1 MAPRGIKTAA
11 LALMAAMMITLICAC
26 AADGPTWDA
35 ITPDE
40 TPAAT
45 AAPANPNEERMY
57 DRLELMRHEELVDE
71 QSVMICPAVADDE
84 YGYLSTLI
92 AIRVRSRIR
101 SYDYAVSTAFR
112 IKCNSNGVLSMLI
125 GFYDMETDE
134 LIDKLPITY
143 DLALGREI
151 QIQDCFEDGDGAWRS
166 VLAARVQSAA
176 EGQNMTLLNDIMPI
190 EDGRPFYL
198 TGAGITVMYRP
209 YEITTGLDPWPELSI
224 SLPDLKRW
232 LKDGGAADRLLNT
245 ENTETEVPWDEY
257 GADTEEM
264 NGDLSA

>member
-151 QIQDCFEDGDGAWRS
+151 QIQDCFEEGDGAWRS
-166 VLAARVQSAA
+166 CTQCPRAIRSGRAAYDPFERYFAHRGRQTVLFNRSGHNSNVS
-176 EGQNMTLLNDIMPI
+176 P
-190 EDGRPFYL
+190 
-198 TGAGITVMYRP
+198 V
-209 YEITTGLDPWPELSI
+209 
-224 SLPDLKRW
+224 
-232 LKDGGAADRLLNT
+232 
-245 ENTETEVPWDEY
+245 
-257 GADTEEM
+257 
-264 NGDLSA
+264 

>member
-101 SYDYAVSTAFR
+101 SYDYAVSTSFR

-151 QIQDCFEDGDGAWRS
+151 QIQDCFEEGDGAWRERTQCPRAIRS
-166 VLAARVQSAA
+166 GRAAYDPFERYFAHRGRQTVLFNRSGHNSNVS
-176 EGQNMTLLNDIMPI
+176 P
-190 EDGRPFYL
+190 
-198 TGAGITVMYRP
+198 V
-209 YEITTGLDPWPELSI
+209 
-224 SLPDLKRW
+224 
-232 LKDGGAADRLLNT
+232 
-245 ENTETEVPWDEY
+245 
-257 GADTEEM
+257 
-264 NGDLSA
+264 

>member
-11 LALMAAMMITLICAC
+11 LALMAAMIMLTCAC
-26 AADGPTWDA
+26 AADDQAWNA
-35 ITPDE
+35 ATPDE
-40 TPAAT
+40 GPAAT
-45 AAPANPNEERMY
+45 AAPADPNEERAY
-57 DRLELMRHEELVDE
+57 DRLELTRYEELVDE
-71 QSVMICPAVADDE
+71 RSVMICPAVADDE
-84 YGYLSTLI
+84 YSYISTLI

-151 QIQDCFEDGDGAWRS
+151 QIQDCFEEGDGVWRS

-176 EGQNMTLLNDIMPI
+176 EGQNMTLLSDIMPI
-190 EDGRPFYL
+190 EDGRLFYL
-198 TGAGITVMYRP
+198 TGAGITIMYRP
-209 YEITTGLDPWPELSI
+209 YEITTGFDPWPELSI
-224 SLPDLKRW
+224 PLSDLKRW
-232 LKDGGAADRLLNT
+232 LKDGDAADRLLNT

-257 GADTEEM
+257 GADTEEL

>member
-1 MAPRGIKTAA
+1 MPTA
-11 LALMAAMMITLICAC
+11 I
-26 AADGPTWDA
+26 PTIRA
-35 ITPDE
+35 
-40 TPAAT
+40 PAAT

-101 SYDYAVSTAFR
+101 SYDYAVSTAFK

-143 DLALGREI
+143 DLALGRRGRRMAECTQCPRAI
-151 QIQDCFEDGDGAWRS
+151 RSGRAAYDPFERYFAHRGRQTVLFNRS
-166 VLAARVQSAA
+166 GHNSNVSPV
-176 EGQNMTLLNDIMPI
+176 
-190 EDGRPFYL
+190 
-198 TGAGITVMYRP
+198 
-209 YEITTGLDPWPELSI
+209 
-224 SLPDLKRW
+224 
-232 LKDGGAADRLLNT
+232 
-245 ENTETEVPWDEY
+245 
-257 GADTEEM
+257 
-264 NGDLSA
+264 